1 MHSRLVHRFAYG
13 ISQVFCPPCV
23 AIGGMVLA
31 AAAHPSP
38 KGWLCAGTYILLAV
52 LGPLLT
58 LFWLMSHGEVS
69 DLDVTR
75 RQERHKPFIAAV
87 CGAAVAWR
95 ALSALEAPDLQVQFA
110 AAHTA
115 VISIVVVVTLYW
127 KISVHAAGAASLA
140 TLVSALLEAK
150 LLAVLPVPVLV
161 VSWSRFYLGRH
172 TLAQVVAG
180 GILGAVVFGSFLL
193 VR

>member
-1 MHSRLVHRFAYG
+1 
-13 ISQVFCPPCV
+13 
-23 AIGGMVLA
+23 
-31 AAAHPSP
+31 
-38 KGWLCAGTYILLAV
+38 
-52 LGPLLT
+52 
-58 LFWLMSHGEVS
+58 
-69 DLDVTR
+69 
-75 RQERHKPFIAAV
+75 
-87 CGAAVAWR
+87 
-95 ALSALEAPDLQVQFA
+95 VQFA

-161 VSWSRFYLGRH
+161 VSWSRLYLGRH